1 LRGVAS
7 RGGEAMRALIFVA
20 RVRGVPIFVHW
31 SVPAIALFI
40 AGAGVHILGTAVA
53 VILAYL
59 GMLLIHELG
68 HQLVARAKGCHVLA
82 IELYPLHGLCR
93 FTEPFDAFDD
103 ALIAWGGV
111 LAQFVVAIPFAIYAT
126 WFGFTSVAPVSVVI
140 AIFGAFSPAIAL
152 LNLIPIKP
160 LDGAKAWTLV
170 PILWRRARR
179 PRRPRAKSPQEV
191 FDEAVRNAR
200 RR

>member
-1 LRGVAS
+1 
-7 RGGEAMRALIFVA
+7 MRALIFVT
-20 RVRGVPIFVHW
+20 RVRGVPLFVHW

-40 AGAGVHILGTAVA
+40 VGAGIRIFATAVA
-53 VILAYL
+53 VVLSFIA
-59 GMLLIHELG
+59 MLLIHELG

-93 FTEPFDAFDD
+93 FSAPFDAFDD

-111 LAQFVVAIPFAIYAT
+111 LAQFAVAIPFAIYAT
-126 WFGFTSVAPVSVVI
+126 WFGFTSMAPVAVII
-140 AIFGAFSPAIAL
+140 AILGAFSPAIAL
-152 LNLIPIKP
+152 LNLIPVKP

-179 PRRPRAKSPQEV
+179 PEVKSAQEI

-200 RR
+200 RH